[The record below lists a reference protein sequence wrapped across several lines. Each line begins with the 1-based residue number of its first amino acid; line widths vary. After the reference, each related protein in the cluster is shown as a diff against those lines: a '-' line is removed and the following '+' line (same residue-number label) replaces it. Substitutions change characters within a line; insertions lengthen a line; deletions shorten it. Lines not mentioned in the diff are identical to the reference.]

1 MKNIID
7 FYECG
12 LNATPANTMGMGNP
26 IPATENTPG
35 SEPLVPAKKCKKAKC
50 KKEKID
56 ESSMLSDIE
65 NTLNVGDDVIK
76 FAEYF
81 VNSYNAFIIHSSKRV
96 KDVEK
101 EAFNL
106 IKNGIIKLGN
116 NSAIIDVKLLTNGY
130 DMEWHNLYPMY
141 IGLLANCPKTIK
153 KIVFINVT
161 RDINTPTIHVES
173 NVSFDIEA
181 YSDDNNTPGELVIIC
196 KEPKLK
202 LKNIICGKL
211 ILISAT
217 MKTLSFNTISANEIN
232 FDNITSLSTFDGKF
246 NGVKKIL
253 LTDNFI
259 KNYFNQFGVSNDVQI
274 IFNGIG

>member
-1 MKNIID
+1 MKSIID

-12 LNATPANTMGMGNP
+12 LNATPTNTMGMGNP
-26 IPATENTPG
+26 MPATENTPG

-56 ESSMLSDIE
+56 EASILDIE
-65 NTLNVGDDVIK
+65 GNMQIGDDFLK

-96 KDVEK
+96 KDVET
-101 EAFNL
+101 EALNL

-181 YSDDNNTPGELVIIC
+181 YSDDNNTPGELVIMC

-217 MKTLSFNTISANEIN
+217 MKTLSFNMISANEIN
-232 FDNITSLSTFDGKF
+232 FDNITSLSMFDGKF

-259 KNYFNQFGVSNDVQI
+259 KNYFNQFGVSNDVRI

>member
-1 MKNIID
+1 MKNIFD
-7 FYECG
+7 LYEE
-12 LNATPANTMGMGNP
+12 NATPANTMGMGNP

-56 ESSMLSDIE
+56 EASILDIE
-65 NTLNVGDDVIK
+65 GNMQIGDDFLN

-96 KDVEK
+96 KDVET
-101 EAFNL
+101 EALNL

-173 NVSFDIEA
+173 NVNFDIEA
-181 YSDDNNTPGELVIIC
+181 YSDDNNTPGELVIMC

-274 IFNGIG
+274 IIKGIG